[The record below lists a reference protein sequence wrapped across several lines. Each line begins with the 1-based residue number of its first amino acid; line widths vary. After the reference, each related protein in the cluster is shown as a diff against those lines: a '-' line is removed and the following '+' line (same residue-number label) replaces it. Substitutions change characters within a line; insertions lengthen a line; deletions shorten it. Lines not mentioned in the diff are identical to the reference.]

1 MPRRISSMGGRAAS
15 GAKAE
20 RAKSAAEGEFARRVG
35 ALSPARS
42 ARLAAQAGA
51 ISSGAR
57 AGYSVGVGQAA
68 SQPGRYFGQPPVKA
82 QRPVSS
88 QKSCSTQKVGRAS

>member
-1 MPRRISSMGGRAAS
+1 MPRRISSIGGGG
-15 GAKAE
+15 GAGGKGA
-20 RAKSAAEGEFARRVG
+20 RAKSAAEGELARRMG
-35 ALSPARS
+35 ALSPASR

-68 SQPGRYFGQPPVKA
+68 SQPGKYFGQPAVKA

-88 QKSCSTQKVGRAS
+88 QKSCSTQRVGRA